1 MKHYIVDNHSSFC
14 TEDIKEFDFFGTKIK
29 KATRD
34 NCKKV
39 HTVFFINYEFHI
51 LTLNKC
57 IKDHELV
64 IYLFNQIYD
73 NKIKIEEAK
82 PCYNYHLRMSD
93 EIKEIRKNE
102 YRFSNFVPEVNYVY
116 GFNKRYCLI
125 TKQPYIEKLFSN
137 IKDEFAKTIEYVSE
151 NKLYGIDEDIRFL
164 YECNIIIDDVND
176 RTIHATINEITEK
189 LKNNQLKNKTK

>member
-29 KATRD
+29 RATRD
-34 NCKKV
+34 NCDKV

-51 LTLNKC
+51 LTLNDC

-64 IYLFNQIYD
+64 IDLFNQIYD
-73 NKIKIEEAK
+73 KKIKIEEAK
-82 PCYNYHLRMSD
+82 SRYNYCMRMSD
-93 EIKEIRKNE
+93 EIKKIRKNE
-102 YRFSNFVPEVNYVY
+102 YRFSNFVPEVNYIY
-116 GFNKRYCLI
+116 GLNKKYCLI

-137 IKDEFAKTIEYVSE
+137 IKDEFIQTIEYVSD
-151 NKLYGIDEDIRFL
+151 NKLFGIDDDIRFL
-164 YECNIIIDDVND
+164 YDCNSTLKDVNN